1 MTATDAQ
8 VGMIMRER
16 EKGRT
21 QEQAAARA
29 NLIEK
34 SSKHWTKSVEP
45 IAIQERAFEGV
56 GLQMR
61 LKPIR
66 QVWKAWDG
74 VIMTDGTACGFPNV
88 LLRV

>member
-1 MTATDAQ
+1 MHRLIVDRLRGLAIFELIAT
-8 VGMIMRER
+8 GLI
-16 EKGRT
+16 
-21 QEQAAARA
+21 EQFRPE
-29 NLIEK
+29 LIEK
-34 SSKHWTKSVEP
+34 SSKHWTKGVEAV
-45 IAIQERAFEGV
+45 AIQERAFEGV

-74 VIMTDGTACGFPNV
+74 VIMTDGTACGFPDV